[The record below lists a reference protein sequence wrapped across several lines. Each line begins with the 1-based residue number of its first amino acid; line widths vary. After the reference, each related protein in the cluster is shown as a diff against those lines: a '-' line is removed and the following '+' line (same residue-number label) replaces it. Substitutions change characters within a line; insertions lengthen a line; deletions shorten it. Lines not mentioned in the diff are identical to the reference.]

1 MSEVN
6 NAEEAVKIADQFIS
20 KYYYIHKLEKV
31 IQQDEVW
38 VVEYD
43 ISILAPKVGVRIK
56 LDRNT
61 GSIIEYTKI

>member
-1 MSEVN
+1 MSKVN
-6 NAEEAVKIADQFIS
+6 NAEEAVSIADQFIS

-31 IQQDEVW
+31 IQQGQVW

-43 ISILAPKVGVRIK
+43 ISILGPKERIRIK
-56 LDRNT
+56 LDGNT

>member
-6 NAEEAVKIADQFIS
+6 NAEEAVIIADQFIS
-20 KYYYIHKLEKV
+20 KYYFMHRLEKV
-31 IQQDEVW
+31 IQQGEVW

-43 ISILAPKVGVRIK
+43 ISLLGPKVGVRIK

-61 GSIIEYTKI
+61 GSLLEYTKI

>member
-6 NAEEAVKIADQFIS
+6 NAEEAVRIADQFIS
-20 KYYYIHKLEKV
+20 QYYYIHKLEKV
-31 IQQDEVW
+31 MKQDEVW
-38 VVEYD
+38 VVEYN
-43 ISILAPKVGVRIK
+43 ISIIGPKERIRIK

>member
-6 NAEEAVKIADQFIS
+6 NAEEAVRIADQFIS
-20 KYYYIHKLEKV
+20 KYYFIHRLEKV
-31 IQQDEVW
+31 IRQDDVW

-43 ISILAPKVGVRIK
+43 ISILGPKARIRIK

-61 GSIIEYTKI
+61 GSLLEYTKI

>member
-6 NAEEAVKIADQFIS
+6 NAEEAVRIADQFIS
-20 KYYYIHKLEKV
+20 KYYFIHKLEKV
-31 IQQDEVW
+31 IRQDDVW

-43 ISILAPKVGVRIK
+43 ISILGPKERIRIR

-61 GSIIEYTKI
+61 GSILEYTKI

>member
-6 NAEEAVKIADQFIS
+6 SAEEAIRIADQFIS
-20 KYYYIHKLEKV
+20 KYYFVHRLEKAM
-31 IQQDEVW
+31 QQGEIW

-43 ISILAPKVGVRIK
+43 VGILGPKVEVRIK

-61 GSIIEYTKI
+61 GSLLEYTKI